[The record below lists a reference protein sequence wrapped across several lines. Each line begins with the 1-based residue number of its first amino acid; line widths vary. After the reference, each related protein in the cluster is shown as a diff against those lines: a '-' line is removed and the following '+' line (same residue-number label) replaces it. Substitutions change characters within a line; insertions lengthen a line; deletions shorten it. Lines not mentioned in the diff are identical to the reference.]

1 MSDTLVVREKPA
13 TTPLKLLWI
22 NPVTTSAYNEVFA
35 NMIKNV
41 KLPNAEV
48 HVASLDLPGINLTNL
63 EWRSFE
69 AAIFNPVVHIA
80 RYAGA
85 NGYDGYC
92 IPCFYDTALD
102 EAREVSGEAIVSAPC
117 EASLK
122 AITGLCNR
130 FSVIIGV
137 GKWKVQME
145 DRIRHYGYK
154 HRLVSFTTIGL
165 HVDGFQ
171 KDKRDTEGRIREAV
185 QKAKED
191 GAEGVILGCTIEFG
205 FYHVLQEEFGIPV
218 IDAAFACYKDMEN
231 MAMNKVQFGWK
242 PSRIGSMEPPSEER
256 IVDSGIYAGPVPM
269 GEITIL
275 PRK

>member
-1 MSDTLVVREKPA
+1 MSTPIVREKPA
-13 TTPLKLLWI
+13 STPIKLLWI
-22 NPVTTSAYNEVFA
+22 NPVTTSAYNEPFA
-35 NMIKNV
+35 NMIKSV

-48 HVASLDLPGINLTNL
+48 HIASLNLPGINLTNL
-63 EWRSFE
+63 EWRAFE
-69 AAIFNPVVHIA
+69 TKIVDPVVHIA
-80 RYAGA
+80 RYAGI

-102 EAREVSGEAIVSAPC
+102 EAREMSGETIVAAPC

-137 GKWKVQME
+137 DKWKVQME
-145 DRIRHYGYK
+145 DRIRHYGYGN
-154 HRLVSFTTIGL
+154 RLVSFTTIGL
-165 HVDGFQ
+165 HVDDFQ
-171 KDKRDTEGRIREAV
+171 KDREVTEARIRKAV
-185 QKAKED
+185 QRVKDD

-205 FYHVLQEEFGIPV
+205 FYRVLQEEFKIPV

-242 PSRIGSMEPPSEER
+242 PSRVGSMEPPSEER
-256 IVDSGIYAGPVPM
+256 IAESGIYAGPVPM
-269 GEITIL
+269 GEITVV
-275 PRK
+275 PRN

>member
-1 MSDTLVVREKPA
+1 MSTLVVREKPA

-22 NPVTTSAYNEVFA
+22 NAVTTTAYNEVFA
-35 NMIKNV
+35 NMIKSV

-48 HVASLDLPGINLTNL
+48 HIASLILPGINLTNL
-63 EWRSFE
+63 EWRAFE

-80 RYAGA
+80 RFAGT

-102 EAREVSGEAIVSAPC
+102 EAREVSNETIVSAPC

-130 FSVIIGV
+130 FSVVIGV
-137 GKWKVQME
+137 DKWKVQME
-145 DRIRHYGYK
+145 DRIRHYGYGN
-154 HRLVSFTTIGL
+154 RLVSFITLGL
-165 HVDGFQ
+165 HVDDLQ
-171 KDKRDTEGRIREAV
+171 KDEEGTEARIRKAV
-185 QKAKED
+185 QKARDD
-191 GAEGVILGCTIEFG
+191 GAEGVILGCTIDFG

-242 PSRIGSMEPPSEER
+242 PSRVGSMEPPSEQR
-256 IVDSGIYAGPVPM
+256 IADSGIYAGPVPM
-269 GEITIL
+269 GEIIIV
-275 PRK
+275 PRN